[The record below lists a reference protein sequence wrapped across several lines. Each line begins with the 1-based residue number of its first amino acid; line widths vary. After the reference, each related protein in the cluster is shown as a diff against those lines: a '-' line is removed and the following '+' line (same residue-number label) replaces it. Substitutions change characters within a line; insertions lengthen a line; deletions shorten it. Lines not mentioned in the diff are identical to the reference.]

1 MAMVSSVHLALFHSI
16 DPILQ
21 QLASCSALQI
31 KELMLVRRFL
41 QQKIVIKLGVPNAKN
56 RSKAMQLASKFVG
69 TYTFLDAVCM
79 IWNEAWQYLCRY
91 LQA

>member
-1 MAMVSSVHLALFHSI
+1 
-16 DPILQ
+16 
-21 QLASCSALQI
+21 
-31 KELMLVRRFL
+31 MLVRRCL

-56 RSKAMQLASKFVG
+56 RSKAIQLASKFVG
-69 TYTFLDAVCM
+69 TYTLFLDAVCM